1 MRGVFNQ
8 TLNGRERYTVPTLGW
23 RISGEQASGWRLIL
37 IKVSLAGLARMTSQ
51 TKGTHMYKSILVAV
65 DIGHGDIGNALLG
78 KAIDFLD
85 DGGKIRLIYVLE
97 DVPPYVLAELP
108 RETIANRRAEAA
120 DVLRKIAAGEKAD
133 VIIDVRGGHPSNS
146 ILEAAEEN
154 SCDLIMIASHRPD
167 LRDYFIGSTAARV
180 VRYAQCSV
188 LISR

>member
-1 MRGVFNQ
+1 
-8 TLNGRERYTVPTLGW
+8 
-23 RISGEQASGWRLIL
+23 
-37 IKVSLAGLARMTSQ
+37 
-51 TKGTHMYKSILVAV
+51 MYKSILVAV
-65 DIGHGDIGNALLG
+65 DISHGDVGKALLG
-78 KAIDFLD
+78 KAIDLLD
-85 DGGKIRLIYVLE
+85 EGGNIRLVYVLE

-120 DVLRKIAAGEKAD
+120 EVLRKIATGAARD
-133 VIIDVRGGHPSNS
+133 VIVDVRGGHPSS
-146 ILEAAEEN
+146 GILETAAEN